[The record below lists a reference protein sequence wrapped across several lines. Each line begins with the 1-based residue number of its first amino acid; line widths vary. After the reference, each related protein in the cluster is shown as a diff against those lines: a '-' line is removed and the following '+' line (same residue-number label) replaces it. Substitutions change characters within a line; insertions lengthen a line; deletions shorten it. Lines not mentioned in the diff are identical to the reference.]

1 MRRRREL
8 FETAGENVT
17 VTKHGLESRWGHHGD
32 SVVIFAAEI
41 SIPGGWD
48 LNPSFPLPSRGF
60 QSLPNVLLRDSGVA
74 RRRLNVQARGG
85 GYGSM
90 GRRRLIPSRKIEA
103 PAAAERERRSLG
115 GRGTLLRDHDR
126 RELNAGG
133 EPAPRTACRLLHE
146 SEDLLH
152 GRQVW

>member
-17 VTKHGLESRWGHHGD
+17 VTKHGFESRWGRHGD
-32 SVVIFAAEI
+32 SVVIFAPKI
-41 SIPGGWD
+41 SSPWGVG
-48 LNPSFPLPSRGF
+48 SESFFPLAVESF

-74 RRRLNVQARGG
+74 RGRLDVQARGG

-90 GRRRLIPSRKIEA
+90 DRRRLIPSRKIEA
-103 PAAAERERRSLG
+103 PAAAEREGRSLG

-126 RELNAGG
+126 RGQDAGG
-133 EPAPRTACRLLHE
+133 GHNPPHACRP
-146 SEDLLH
+146 S
-152 GRQVW
+152 